1 MASFGASP
9 FLRGRQPGFLL
20 LSGLL
25 IGRSGLGLVEPLD
38 LGPGLGTVVG
48 LLVSLVLFDGGLN
61 LRLPGD
67 TIKTTVQR
75 ITVLRLLISL
85 GAGLLAAH
93 WLAGLNWSV
102 AAVYSAI
109 VLATGPT
116 VVTPL
121 VRQMRLAPPLGDVL
135 EAEGLVLEPIG
146 AVLALL
152 LLELVLGNLHGW
164 REVAL
169 GLLSRLGGGVLIGVS
184 VGWLLSEVL
193 SRLQP
198 DQASGLPLQ
207 LSLGMLFLMYGVSEW
222 LLPESALPASVAA
235 GLVVGRRPAA
245 YTADLDVLIQE
256 LAQLAIT
263 MLFPLLAADVSW
275 AELSPLGWLA
285 PRGIVTASVASLFS
299 IRLEQAGILG
309 AGRLQGLVFLTILMT
324 VGLQG
329 LTAQPL
335 AKFYDTDA
343 WALPERPTTG
353 YLPENFAAVGRSL
366 YLVWV
371 TGGLQPGLWRFT
383 EPWGEE
389 EYTSV
394 DCAFGLIAAARDV
407 TFHKKAASEAL
418 PGMKIHIDVRWGKL
432 TGAALYKAL
441 RDYYASA

>member
-1 MASFGASP
+1 MTPERLGLLWGVTVSSGAAAR
-9 FLRGRQPGFLL
+9 FLAAKSEFPGVVLLL

-25 IGRSGLGLVEPLD
+25 IGRSGLGWVEPLD
-38 LGPGLGTVVG
+38 LGSGLGTVVG

-67 TIKTTVQR
+67 TIKATVQR
-75 ITVLRLLISL
+75 IAALRLLISL
-85 GAGLLAAH
+85 GGGLLAAH
-93 WLAGLNWSV
+93 WLAGLSWSL
-102 AAVYSAI
+102 AAVFSAI

-121 VRQMRLAPPLGDVL
+121 VRQIRLAPPLGEVL

-164 REVAL
+164 REVML
-169 GLLSRLGGGVLIGVS
+169 GLLYRLGGGVLIGAS
-184 VGWLLSEVL
+184 VGWLLSEL
-193 SRLQP
+193 LRRLKP
-198 DQASGLPLQ
+198 DQLKGLPLQ
-207 LSLGMLFLMYGVSEW
+207 LSLGLLFLMYGVSEW

-235 GLVVGRRPAA
+235 GIVVGRRPGPH
-245 YTADLDVLIQE
+245 TAELDGLIQE

-275 AELSPLGWLA
+275 AELSPLGWGGILCVLSLMLVVRPIGVGLATIGLPYKLEQRLFLGWLA
-285 PRGIVTASVASLFS
+285 PRGIVTAAVASLFA

-335 AKFYDTDA
+335 AQ
-343 WALPERPTTG
+343 ALG
-353 YLPENFAAVGRSL
+353 
-366 YLVWV
+366 LVKAEDD
-371 TGGLQPGLWRFT
+371 
-383 EPWGEE
+383 EPDSAE
-389 EYTSV
+389 
-394 DCAFGLIAAARDV
+394 AAAQTRQV
-407 TFHKKAASEAL
+407 
-418 PGMKIHIDVRWGKL
+418 L
-432 TGAALYKAL
+432 TDSGQQ
-441 RDYYASA
+441 

>member
-1 MASFGASP
+1 MTPERLGLLWGVTVFSGAAAR
-9 FLRGRQPGFLL
+9 FLAAKSEFPGVVLLL

-25 IGRSGLGLVEPLD
+25 IGRSGLGWVEPLD
-38 LGPGLGTVVG
+38 LGSGLGTVVG

-75 ITVLRLLISL
+75 IAALRLLISL
-85 GAGLLAAH
+85 GGGLLAAH
-93 WLAGLNWSV
+93 WLAGLSWSL
-102 AAVYSAI
+102 AAVFSAI

-121 VRQMRLAPPLGDVL
+121 VRQIRLAPPLGEVL

-152 LLELVLGNLHGW
+152 LLELALGNLHGW
-164 REVAL
+164 REVML
-169 GLLSRLGGGVLIGVS
+169 GLLYRLGGGVLIGAS

-193 SRLQP
+193 RGLKP
-198 DQASGLPLQ
+198 DQLKGLPLQ
-207 LSLGMLFLMYGVSEW
+207 LSLGLLFLMYGVSEW

-235 GLVVGRRPAA
+235 GIVVGRRPGPH
-245 YTADLDVLIQE
+245 TAELDGLIQE

-275 AELSPLGWLA
+275 AELSPLGWGGILCVLSLMLVVRPIGVGVATIGLPYKLEQRLFLGWLA
-285 PRGIVTASVASLFS
+285 PRGIVTAAVASLFA

-335 AKFYDTDA
+335 AR
-343 WALPERPTTG
+343 ALG
-353 YLPENFAAVGRSL
+353 
-366 YLVWV
+366 LVKADDD
-371 TGGLQPGLWRFT
+371 
-383 EPWGEE
+383 EPV
-389 EYTSV
+389 SV
-394 DCAFGLIAAARDV
+394 EAAAQTGQVLTD
-407 TFHKKAASEAL
+407 
-418 PGMKIHIDVRWGKL
+418 PGQQ
-432 TGAALYKAL
+432 
-441 RDYYASA
+441 

>member
-1 MASFGASP
+1 MTPERLGLLWGITVFSGAAARLVAAFSG
-9 FLRGRQPGFLL
+9 LPGVVLLL

-38 LGPGLGTVVG
+38 LGPGLGTIVG
-48 LLVSLVLFDGGLN
+48 LLVSLVLFDGGMN

-67 TIKTTVQR
+67 TIKATVQR
-75 ITVLRLLISL
+75 IAVLRLVISL
-85 GAGLLAAH
+85 GGGLLAAH
-93 WLAGLNWSV
+93 WLAGLSWSV
-102 AAVYSAI
+102 AAVFSAI

-121 VRQMRLAPPLGDVL
+121 VRQIRLAAPLGDVL
-135 EAEGLVLEPIG
+135 EAEGLLLEPIG

-164 REVAL
+164 RELAV
-169 GLLSRLGGGVLIGVS
+169 GLLSRLGGGVLFGAG

-193 SRLQP
+193 RRLKPEQS
-198 DQASGLPLQ
+198 SGLPLQ

-235 GLVVGRRPAA
+235 GIVVGRRPGF
-245 YTADLDVLIQE
+245 YTAEFERLIQE
-256 LAQLAIT
+256 LAQLSIT

-275 AELSPLGWLA
+275 AELSPLGWGGILCVLTLMFVVRPIGVGVATIGLPLALQQRLFLGWLA

-335 AKFYDTDA
+335 ARI
-343 WALPERPTTG
+343 L
-353 YLPENFAAVGRSL
+353 
-366 YLVWV
+366 
-371 TGGLQPGLWRFT
+371 
-383 EPWGEE
+383 
-389 EYTSV
+389 
-394 DCAFGLIAAARDV
+394 GLIQTD
-407 TFHKKAASEAL
+407 SE
-418 PGMKIHIDVRWGKL
+418 PGEKESAE
-432 TGAALYKAL
+432 AALKAG
-441 RDYYASA
+441 

>member
-1 MASFGASP
+1 MTPERLGLLWGVTVFAGAGARLLAAVSK
-9 FLRGRQPGFLL
+9 LPGVVLLL

-38 LGPGLGTVVG
+38 LGSGLGTVVG

-61 LRLPGD
+61 LRFPGE

-75 ITVLRLLISL
+75 IAVLRLLISL
-85 GAGLLAAH
+85 GAGLMAAH

-102 AAVYSAI
+102 AAVFSAI

-121 VRQMRLAPPLGDVL
+121 VRQMRLASPLGDIL

-152 LLELVLGNLHGW
+152 LLELVLGDLHGW
-164 REVAL
+164 RELVV
-169 GLLSRLGGGVLIGVS
+169 GLLLRLGGGVLIGAG
-184 VGWLLSEVL
+184 VGWLLSEML
-193 SRLQP
+193 RRLKP

-207 LSLGMLFLMYGVSEW
+207 LTLGMLFLMYGVSEW

-235 GLVVGRRPAA
+235 GIVVGRRPATN
-245 YTADLDVLIQE
+245 TADLDVLIQE

-275 AELSPLGWLA
+275 AELSPLGWGGISCVLALMLVVRPISVGVATAGLPLNGRQRFFLGWLA

-335 AKFYDTDA
+335 AR
-343 WALPERPTTG
+343 AL
-353 YLPENFAAVGRSL
+353 
-366 YLVWV
+366 
-371 TGGLQPGLWRFT
+371 
-383 EPWGEE
+383 
-389 EYTSV
+389 
-394 DCAFGLIAAARDV
+394 GLIEPEPDEPV
-407 TFHKKAASEAL
+407 
-418 PGMKIHIDVRWGKL
+418 
-432 TGAALYKAL
+432 
-441 RDYYASA
+441 ASAETAFKSGQVLVDPGQ

>member
-1 MASFGASP
+1 MTPERLGLLWGVTVFAGASAQ
-9 FLRGRQPGFLL
+9 LLAAVSELPGVVLLL

-67 TIKTTVQR
+67 TIRETVKR
-75 ITVLRLLISL
+75 IAVLRLLISL

-93 WLAGLNWSV
+93 WLAGLSWSV
-102 AAVYSAI
+102 AAVFSAI

-121 VRQMRLAPPLGDVL
+121 VRQMRLAAPLGDVL

-152 LLELVLGNLHGW
+152 LLELLLGNLHGW
-164 REVAL
+164 RELVL
-169 GLLSRLGGGVLIGVS
+169 GLLERLGGGVLIGAS
-184 VGWLLSEVL
+184 VGWLLSEL
-193 SRLQP
+193 LQRLKP
-198 DQASGLPLQ
+198 DQSSGLPLQ
-207 LSLGMLFLMYGVSEW
+207 LTLGMLFLMYGVSEW
-222 LLPESALPASVAA
+222 ILPESALPASVAA
-235 GLVVGRRPAA
+235 GIVVGRRQTVH
-245 YTADLDVLIQE
+245 TADLDGLIQE

-275 AELSPLGWLA
+275 ADLSPLGWGGISCVLVLMLVVRPIAVGVATVGLPLNGPQKVFLGWLA
-285 PRGIVTASVASLFS
+285 PRGIVTASVASLFA

-335 AKFYDTDA
+335 AR
-343 WALPERPTTG
+343 AL
-353 YLPENFAAVGRSL
+353 
-366 YLVWV
+366 
-371 TGGLQPGLWRFT
+371 
-383 EPWGEE
+383 
-389 EYTSV
+389 
-394 DCAFGLIAAARDV
+394 GLIEESGGATTSSGETTLQSGEV
-407 TFHKKAASEAL
+407 L
-418 PGMKIHIDVRWGKL
+418 PDPGQ
-432 TGAALYKAL
+432 
-441 RDYYASA
+441 

>member
-1 MASFGASP
+1 MTPERLGLLWGVTVFSGAGARLLAAISG
-9 FLRGRQPGFLL
+9 LPGVVLLL

-67 TIKTTVQR
+67 TIRATVQR
-75 ITVLRLLISL
+75 IAILRLLISL
-85 GAGLLAAH
+85 GAGLVAAH

-102 AAVYSAI
+102 AAVFSAI

-121 VRQMRLAPPLGDVL
+121 VRQIRLAPPLGDVL
-135 EAEGLVLEPIG
+135 EAEGLVLEPVG

-164 REVAL
+164 RELVL
-169 GLLSRLGGGVLIGVS
+169 GLLERLGGGVLIGAG
-184 VGWLLSEVL
+184 VGWLLSEML
-193 SRLQP
+193 RRLKP
-198 DQASGLPLQ
+198 DQATGLPLQ

-235 GLVVGRRPAA
+235 GIVVGRRPTP

-275 AELSPLGWLA
+275 AELSPLGWGGISCVLVLMLVVRRSRWVW
-285 PRGIVTASVASLFS
+285 PR
-299 IRLEQAGILG
+299 
-309 AGRLQGLVFLTILMT
+309 LVFRWM
-324 VGLQG
+324 
-329 LTAQPL
+329 
-335 AKFYDTDA
+335 
-343 WALPERPTTG
+343 
-353 YLPENFAAVGRSL
+353 
-366 YLVWV
+366 
-371 TGGLQPGLWRFT
+371 
-383 EPWGEE
+383 
-389 EYTSV
+389 
-394 DCAFGLIAAARDV
+394 
-407 TFHKKAASEAL
+407 
-418 PGMKIHIDVRWGKL
+418 DVR
-432 TGAALYKAL
+432 
-441 RDYYASA
+441 SCF